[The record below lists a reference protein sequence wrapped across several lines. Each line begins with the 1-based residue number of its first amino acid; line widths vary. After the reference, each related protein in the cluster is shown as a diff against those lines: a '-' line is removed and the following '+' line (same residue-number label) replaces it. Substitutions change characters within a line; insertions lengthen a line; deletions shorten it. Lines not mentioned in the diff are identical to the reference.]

1 MRHFEIL
8 CPVFRERPVLFKY
21 LNPSNCKNARNTV
34 LKEAVITNVAC
45 LGSDVQVSRLLQLKQ
60 MTLRYEDV
68 VDHSG
73 FQEVYFSYLN
83 RLFKWF

>member
-1 MRHFEIL
+1 MSHYEIL

-21 LNPSNCKNARNTV
+21 LNPSNYKNTV

-45 LGSDVQVSRLLQLKQ
+45 LGSDLQVSRLLLLKQ
-60 MTLRYEDV
+60 MTLRYKDV

-73 FQEVYFSYLN
+73 FQEVYFSYFLIQ
-83 RLFKWF
+83 LLK

>member
-1 MRHFEIL
+1 MSHYEIL

-21 LNPSNCKNARNTV
+21 LNPSNYKNTRNTV

-45 LGSDVQVSRLLQLKQ
+45 LGSDLQVSRLLLSKQ
-60 MTLRYEDV
+60 MARRYKDV

-73 FQEVYFSYLN
+73 FQEVYFSYFLIQ
-83 RLFKWF
+83 LLK